1 MPTNKYNI
9 KSRPRS
15 KMMLID
21 SDKLRNALTPYMETR
36 NLTLDSISRDFGYGK
51 NYVSNILGAG
61 VISPM
66 CARMIEKEFG
76 IKYDDYKLVE
86 PVKAEKKDDN
96 KDNINAETNIDITSL
111 VDAIKGVSAELVS
124 LNKKIDDLFAQT
136 QLNGELL
143 QSIKDNTRPNK
154 PYAYT
159 KGSH

>member
-1 MPTNKYNI
+1 MATNKYNI

-21 SDKLRNALTPYMETR
+21 SDKLRSALTPYMETR
-36 NLTLDSISRDFGYGK
+36 KLTLDSISRDFGYGK

-76 IKYDDYKLVE
+76 IKYEDYKLDE
-86 PVKAEKKDDN
+86 PVKDDKKDN
-96 KDNINAETNIDITSL
+96 VNTESTVDITSIT
-111 VDAIKGVSAELVS
+111 DAIKGLSAELVL
-124 LNKKIDDLFAQT
+124 LNKKMDDLFAQT

-143 QSIKDNTRPNK
+143 QGIKDNTRPNK

>member
-1 MPTNKYNI
+1 MATNKYNI

-21 SDKLRNALTPYMETR
+21 SDKLRNALTPHMEMK

-66 CARMIEKEFG
+66 CAKMIEKEFG
-76 IKYDDYKLVE
+76 IKYDDYKLDE
-86 PVKAEKKDDN
+86 PVKDEKKDNVKTEVTVDVT
-96 KDNINAETNIDITSL
+96 ILA
-111 VDAIKGVSAELVS
+111 DAIKGLGAELVL
-124 LNKKIDDLFAQT
+124 LNKKMDDLFAQT

-143 QSIKDNTRPNK
+143 QGIKDNTRPNK

>member
-1 MPTNKYNI
+1 MATNKYNI

-21 SDKLRNALTPYMETR
+21 SDKLRSALTPYMETR
-36 NLTLDSISRDFGYGK
+36 NITLDSISRDFGYGK

-76 IKYDDYKLVE
+76 IKYDDYKLDE
-86 PVKAEKKDDN
+86 PIKDEKKDN
-96 KDNINAETNIDITSL
+96 VNTESTVDITSIT
-111 VDAIKGVSAELVS
+111 DAIKGLSAELVL
-124 LNKKIDDLFAQT
+124 LNKKMDDLFAQT

-143 QSIKDNTRPNK
+143 QGIKDNTRPNK

>member
-1 MPTNKYNI
+1 MATNKYNI

-21 SDKLRNALTPYMETR
+21 SDKLRSALTPYMETR

-76 IKYDDYKLVE
+76 IKYDDYKLDE
-86 PVKAEKKDDN
+86 PVKDDKKDNTDA
-96 KDNINAETNIDITSL
+96 KATIDVTIL
-111 VDAIKGVSAELVS
+111 ADAIKGLSAELVL
-124 LNKKIDDLFAQT
+124 LNKKMDDLFAQT

-143 QSIKDNTRPNK
+143 QGIKDNTRPNK

>member
-1 MPTNKYNI
+1 MATNKYNI

-21 SDKLRNALTPYMETR
+21 SDKLRSALTPYMETR

-76 IKYDDYKLVE
+76 IKYDDYKLDE
-86 PVKAEKKDDN
+86 PIKDEKKN
-96 KDNINAETNIDITSL
+96 NVNAEATIDVTIL
-111 VDAIKGVSAELVS
+111 ADAIKGLSAELVL
-124 LNKKIDDLFAQT
+124 LNKKMDDLFAQT

-143 QSIKDNTRPNK
+143 QGIKDNTRPNK

>member
-1 MPTNKYNI
+1 MATNKYNI
-9 KSRPRS
+9 KSRPHS

-21 SDKLRNALTPYMETR
+21 SDKLRSALTPYMETR

-76 IKYDDYKLVE
+76 IKYDDYKLDE
-86 PVKAEKKDDN
+86 PIKDEKKDN
-96 KDNINAETNIDITSL
+96 VNAEATIDVTIL
-111 VDAIKGVSAELVS
+111 ADAIKGLSAELVL
-124 LNKKIDDLFAQT
+124 LNKKMDDLFAQT

-143 QSIKDNTRPNK
+143 QGIKDNTRPNK

>member
-1 MPTNKYNI
+1 MATNKYNI

-21 SDKLRNALTPYMETR
+21 SDKLRSALTPYMETR

-76 IKYDDYKLVE
+76 IKYDDYKLDE
-86 PVKAEKKDDN
+86 PIKDEKKDN
-96 KDNINAETNIDITSL
+96 VNTESTVDITSIT
-111 VDAIKGVSAELVS
+111 DAIKGLSAELVL
-124 LNKKIDDLFAQT
+124 LNKKMDDLFAQT

-143 QSIKDNTRPNK
+143 QGIKDNTRPNK

>member
-21 SDKLRNALTPYMETR
+21 SDKLRSALTPYMETR

-51 NYVSNILGAG
+51 NYVSNILGSG

-86 PVKAEKKDDN
+86 PIKDDKKDN
-96 KDNINAETNIDITSL
+96 VNTESTVDITSL
-111 VDAIKGVSAELVS
+111 TDAIKGLSAEIVL
-124 LNKKIDDLFAQT
+124 LNKKMDDLFAQT

-143 QSIKDNTRPNK
+143 QGIKDNTRPNK

>member
-1 MPTNKYNI
+1 MATNKYNI

-21 SDKLRNALTPYMETR
+21 SDKLRSALTPYMETR

-76 IKYDDYKLVE
+76 IKYDDYKLIE
-86 PVKAEKKDDN
+86 PIKDDKKDSV
-96 KDNINAETNIDITSL
+96 NAEASIDITSL
-111 VDAIKGVSAELVS
+111 TDAIKGLSAELVL

-143 QSIKDNTRPNK
+143 QGIKDNTRPNK

>member
-1 MPTNKYNI
+1 MATNKYNI

-21 SDKLRNALTPYMETR
+21 SDKLRSALTPYMETR
-36 NLTLDSISRDFGYGK
+36 KLTLDSISRDFGYGK

-76 IKYDDYKLVE
+76 IKYDDYKLDE
-86 PVKAEKKDDN
+86 PIKDEKKDN
-96 KDNINAETNIDITSL
+96 VNTESTVDITSIT
-111 VDAIKGVSAELVS
+111 DAIKGLSAELVL
-124 LNKKIDDLFAQT
+124 LNKKMDDLFAQT

-143 QSIKDNTRPNK
+143 QGIKDNTRPNK

>member
-1 MPTNKYNI
+1 MATNKYNI

-21 SDKLRNALTPYMETR
+21 SDKLRSALTPYMETR

-76 IKYDDYKLVE
+76 IKYDDYKLDE
-86 PVKAEKKDDN
+86 PIKDEKKN
-96 KDNINAETNIDITSL
+96 NINTESTVDITSIT
-111 VDAIKGVSAELVS
+111 DAIKGLSAELVL
-124 LNKKIDDLFAQT
+124 LNKKMDDLFAQT

-143 QSIKDNTRPNK
+143 QGIKDNTRPNK

>member
-21 SDKLRNALTPYMETR
+21 SDKLRSALIPYMETR

-51 NYVSNILGAG
+51 NYVSNILGSG

-86 PVKAEKKDDN
+86 PIKDDKKDN
-96 KDNINAETNIDITSL
+96 VNTESTVDITSL
-111 VDAIKGVSAELVS
+111 TDAIKGLSAEIVL
-124 LNKKIDDLFAQT
+124 LNKKMDDLFAQT

-143 QSIKDNTRPNK
+143 QGIKDNTRPNK

>member
-1 MPTNKYNI
+1 MATNKYNI

-21 SDKLRNALTPYMETR
+21 SDKLRSALTPYMETR

-76 IKYDDYKLVE
+76 IKYDDYKLDE
-86 PVKAEKKDDN
+86 PINDEKKDN
-96 KDNINAETNIDITSL
+96 VNTESTIDITSIT
-111 VDAIKGVSAELVS
+111 DAIKGLSAELVL
-124 LNKKIDDLFAQT
+124 LNKKMDDLFAQT

-143 QSIKDNTRPNK
+143 QGIKDNTRPNK

>member
-1 MPTNKYNI
+1 MATNRYNI

-66 CARMIEKEFG
+66 CAKMIEKEFG

-86 PVKAEKKDDN
+86 PVKDDKKDSV
-96 KDNINAETNIDITSL
+96 NAEASIDVTSL
-111 VDAIKGVSAELVS
+111 VDAIKGLSAELVL
-124 LNKKIDDLFAQT
+124 LNKKMDELFAQT

-143 QSIKDNTRPNK
+143 QGIKDNTRPNK

>member
-1 MPTNKYNI
+1 MATNKYNI

-21 SDKLRNALTPYMETR
+21 SDKLRSALTPYMETR
-36 NLTLDSISRDFGYGK
+36 NLTLDSISSDFGYGK

-76 IKYDDYKLVE
+76 IKYDDYKLDE
-86 PVKAEKKDDN
+86 PIKDEKKD
-96 KDNINAETNIDITSL
+96 NANTESTVDITSIT
-111 VDAIKGVSAELVS
+111 DAIKGLSAELVL
-124 LNKKIDDLFAQT
+124 LNKKMDDLFAQT

-143 QSIKDNTRPNK
+143 QGIKDNTRPNK

>member
-1 MPTNKYNI
+1 MATNKYNI

-21 SDKLRNALTPYMETR
+21 SDKLRSALTPYMETR

-76 IKYDDYKLVE
+76 IKYDDYKLDE
-86 PVKAEKKDDN
+86 PIKDEKKDN
-96 KDNINAETNIDITSL
+96 VNAEATIDVTIL
-111 VDAIKGVSAELVS
+111 ADAIKGLSAELVL
-124 LNKKIDDLFAQT
+124 LNKKMDDLFAQT

-143 QSIKDNTRPNK
+143 QGIKDNTRPNK

>member
-1 MPTNKYNI
+1 MATNKYNI

-21 SDKLRNALTPYMETR
+21 SDKLRSALTPYMETR

-76 IKYDDYKLVE
+76 IKYDDYKLDE
-86 PVKAEKKDDN
+86 PIKDEKKDN
-96 KDNINAETNIDITSL
+96 TNAEATIDVTIL
-111 VDAIKGVSAELVS
+111 ADAIKGLSAELVL

-143 QSIKDNTRPNK
+143 QGIKDNTRPNK